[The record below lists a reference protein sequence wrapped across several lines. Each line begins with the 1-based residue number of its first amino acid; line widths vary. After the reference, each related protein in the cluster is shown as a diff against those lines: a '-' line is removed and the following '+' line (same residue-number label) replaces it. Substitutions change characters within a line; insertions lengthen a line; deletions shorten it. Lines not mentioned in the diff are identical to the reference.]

1 MELIM
6 KNPTERELVRAR
18 MDAMID
24 QRTMIKSAERRGRA
38 EGRAEGQIATLAGLV
53 KDGLL
58 PIAEAAKRSNMT
70 IKEFAQKAGRPL
82 QQ

>member
-24 QRTMIKSAERRGRA
+24 QRTMIKSAERR
-38 EGRAEGQIATLAGLV
+38 GRAEGQIATLAGLV

-70 IKEFAQKAGRPL
+70 IKEFAQKAGLPL